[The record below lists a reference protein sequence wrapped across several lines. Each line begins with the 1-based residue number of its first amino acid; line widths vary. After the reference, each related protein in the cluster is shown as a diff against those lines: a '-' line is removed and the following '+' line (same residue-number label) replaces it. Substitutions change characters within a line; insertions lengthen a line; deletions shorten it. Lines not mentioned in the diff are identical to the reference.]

1 MPVEVSPSF
10 TAPLTRPEL
19 VRTLY
24 ADVDVAEAMMGL
36 AKISFRAETFRRN
49 YESAQQWYARA
60 LMLMPEAEALINPDQ
75 ELALRTRLEFVKSW
89 LDSASPPPPEET

>member
-1 MPVEVSPSF
+1 MSVEVLLSAS
-10 TAPLTRPEL
+10 APLTRPEI

-60 LMLMPEAEALINPDQ
+60 LMLMPEAEPLINPDQ
-75 ELALRTRLEFVKSW
+75 ELALRTRLGFVKSW
-89 LDSASPPPPEET
+89 LDSATPRPPEAT